1 MYTGVFNFWKVKYCS
16 YVNKGYQ
23 DWTIVYCLSCLWRM
37 KIESFAILK
46 AKLTCY
52 QYCILKLWETK
63 CWEVSNIVLAYFNL
77 FRPRLRFW
85 QYRCSVFLWHHRW
98 PCPCLSAVSG
108 FSDTKEET
116 SQWRWSV
123 HPTPVHNNPSLPL
136 FCPITNIN
144 ATFWILHYLTII
156 HCKTTKMWKSNFEK
170 SA

>member
-1 MYTGVFNFWKVKYCS
+1 MENENRS
-16 YVNKGYQ
+16 
-23 DWTIVYCLSCLWRM
+23 
-37 KIESFAILK
+37 SFAILK

-52 QYCILKLWETK
+52 QYCIPVLKIWETK
-63 CWEVSNIVLAYFNL
+63 CWELFYIVLAYLNL

-85 QYRCSVFLWHHRW
+85 QYRYSVFLWHHHW

-123 HPTPVHNNPSLPL
+123 HPTPVHNNPSLPM

-170 SA
+170 VLKIILEQDWIIPPSTNPWTFINVD